1 MFMNFDLRETEDVW
15 TWQHS
20 PVILVLGIRSQE
32 DGLGLWT
39 GILRKTLVL

>member
-1 MFMNFDLRETEDVW
+1 MFMNFDLKETEDVR

-20 PVILVLGIRSQE
+20 PVILVLDIRRQE
-32 DGLGLWT
+32 DGLGMWT